1 VTLPL
6 AFPCSEPG
14 NWVSE
19 LLLFTSSDICLGPNT
34 GAHRARGVAWGG
46 VMDVGLIA
54 AYAALGVSVFSTNSM
69 YPFATIYTLWVLV
82 SAVIG
87 LTVYLTHRKT

>member
-1 VTLPL
+1 
-6 AFPCSEPG
+6 
-14 NWVSE
+14 
-19 LLLFTSSDICLGPNT
+19 
-34 GAHRARGVAWGG
+34 
-46 VMDVGLIA
+46 MDVGLIA